1 MAAGPAQAS
10 GCRAMAV
17 AHGSPAY
24 GPACRIPAMRS
35 LKPKL
40 ARDVARA
47 VLEYGMIEKGD
58 HVAVAVS
65 GGKDSLTMLDVLMG
79 LQRRAPVRFDLTAV
93 TIDQGFDGFRW
104 QAMEKHFRALA
115 VPHRIERTRLDEVI
129 EDHKTPG
136 AVWCSLCARLRRG
149 VLYRLA
155 RENGWNKIALGHH
168 ADDLIETLL
177 LSVFFNGCIQSMPP
191 ILRTNDGDNV
201 VIRPLSYVWEDRII
215 AYAEERRLPV
225 ICCACPACG
234 DLTRKR
240 RQVKALLGELE
251 ATHPRIKRS
260 ILSAL
265 SRVRVTQLM
274 DPRFLPLGK
283 EAALRADVASRLPSE
298 ERLAYTAAPEIP
310 VAGGLADLPAIL
322 TIASRSRRRRRTRG
336 GGPYVGSG
344 RLAPGKFSP
353 GRRVAPGEPPLPPG
367 GASSEEARP
376 EGGAG
381 PARYTGSCA
390 AECMCGPLLPA
401 DPGA

>member
-1 MAAGPAQAS
+1 MT
-10 GCRAMAV
+10 
-17 AHGSPAY
+17 
-24 GPACRIPAMRS
+24 AMRS

-47 VLEYGMIEKGD
+47 VLEYGMIEQGD

-65 GGKDSLTMLDVLMG
+65 GGKDSLTLLDLLMH

-93 TIDQGFDGFRW
+93 TIDQGFDGFHW
-104 QAMEKHFRALA
+104 QAMEKHFQALG
-115 VPHRIERTRLDEVI
+115 VPHRIERTHLDEVI

-155 RENGWNKIALGHH
+155 QENGWNKIALGHH

-191 ILRTNDGDNV
+191 ILRANDGVNV

-215 AYAEERRLPV
+215 AYAKERRFPV
-225 ICCACPACG
+225 ICCACSACG

-260 ILSAL
+260 MLSAL

-283 EAALRADVASRLPSE
+283 DATLRADIASRLPSD
-298 ERLAYTAAPEIP
+298 ERIDDAAATKIP
-310 VAGGLADLPAIL
+310 VAGGPEALPAIL
-322 TIASRSRRRRRTRG
+322 TIGSRSRRRRRSRG
-336 GGPYVGSG
+336 GSPYVGSG

-353 GRRVAPGEPPLPPG
+353 RRRVTPGEHSPPAG
-367 GASSEEARP
+367 GPSPEEASP
-376 EGGAG
+376 ERGEG
-381 PARYTGSCA
+381 PARHAGSCG

-401 DPGA
+401 DPET